1 MAKTLNSPGIEVIE
15 KDESARIVT
24 NNGNTVFIPGF
35 AAQGPVEE
43 VNVISSIADFESI
56 YGAPTNAAERYFYY
70 TVNAVLSAATG
81 TTVLVSRLPYGSGE
95 GDTIS
100 NAFNLLAY
108 PAIPIVK
115 EKTGEKYDLFKVKA
129 DTTTS
134 IKIQPVGTTYVLSD
148 ELPKIKDLT
157 GEILFSNTE
166 FKKLKDREIYIS
178 TVGGTG
184 IELTNDLFNKKAPF
198 PVDLLYKPAAEGDDE
213 DAAVAPYTVRGNLSV
228 ELASLNSEVYKFTI
242 AATLPTELE
251 DKKVNDKV
259 KAGQLVLSFT
269 VEGEVKP
276 KDGVNKKL
284 IIEPERDLAFISHKS
299 NYTYH
304 GFNGKSVNF
313 DGTYV
318 IDENGTLSDQT
329 SDVTYLIGA
338 PVSYNISLS
347 QYYRLLTGEIFEK
360 ITEDE
365 VLTGWSNE
373 SNFDFDPDG
382 NTKKID
388 QGVYKFENL
397 RNAAIIAIN
406 TSRTVVND
414 SYEGMYFGITDN
426 IFNTPDDNWKYCA
439 AKSVKISTGAPGL
452 TGTEQ
457 NSEAPMVMGY
467 EGNEASESDTYL
479 KDAEANKFLTLHKS
493 RLDFNM
499 EGNTKGTISEYLQ
512 HEINSFDTSE
522 NLYDDTINLSVFKLR
537 KTATANQILK
547 LNYGVVESYNAS
559 IGVNREYT
567 TSSSTTP
574 TSYYIENIIDGS
586 NNLQLLINPNI
597 ARNIKIDENGDLH
610 GKIRVYSDKLIAG
623 IAYNEDNNLKLDCYK
638 NTNNKTCNLNTPIIL
653 TQRSIDTHKQV
664 IDQLGFSPS
673 VLDDIGINY
682 KEDDLGYNAASS
694 KQKIWLSNSLYP
706 FGVYAVDKT
715 NLKIIGNVPGKLRR
729 ALTLI
734 KNDEE
739 YEDIN
744 LLVDGGLSTIYV
756 YTATNDISGESN
768 LLATNETGTAEIG
781 AEDTTARYFNENTI
795 IDGIENLRVG
805 SAIVDDKAQ
814 QVIDSFMEVQNEFL
828 SVANSFTNGGRG
840 DTFYIGD
847 TLRGILIKGKD
858 TKVEK
863 LYGSALIN
871 DQYDASANVNHS
883 WSTSV
888 YWPHKNLFN
897 SFVSSYASIYAQW
910 FKISDIHSGERV
922 WVPASGYIA
931 AKMINADAADGPWLA
946 AAGLNRGVI
955 TGVADC
961 AISPTQAQRGDL
973 YKICIN
979 SVPKMANTGI
989 VVWGIRTMSKKA
1001 SAFDQ
1006 NTCRRTFLY
1015 MESAIKKLLRW
1026 YVFEPNNTYT
1036 RLAVYNEIEPFMSS
1050 IQTRGGIYNYTVVC
1064 DTSNNTDSII
1074 NNGELAV
1081 DVSAAPTRTAENI
1094 VLTMVAN
1101 KYTSGVSTT
1110 EFNS

>member
-15 KDESARIVT
+15 KDESARITT
-24 NNGNTVFIPGF
+24 NTGNTVFVPGF

-56 YGAPTNAAERYFYY
+56 YGVPTNAAERYFYY
-70 TVNAVLSAATG
+70 TVKAILNAASG

-95 GDTIS
+95 GDTVS

-108 PAIPIVK
+108 PAIPIIK
-115 EKTGEKYDLFKVKA
+115 GTNKYDFYKA
-129 DTTTS
+129 DVDETELKNV
-134 IKIQPVGTTYVLSD
+134 IRIQSGDPSLIFLNNNPVISD
-148 ELPKIKDLT
+148 LK
-157 GEILFSNTE
+157 GEIL
-166 FKKLKDREIYIS
+166 
-178 TVGGTG
+178 
-184 IELTNDLFNKKAPF
+184 LTNDVLKKYAASGAKIAICTKSTESQKHIELKDTLFNKKTPF
-198 PVDLLYKPAAEGDDE
+198 EIELGYRAYTVDDE
-213 DAAVAPYTVRGNLSV
+213 GTEHDIPGTSATIRGNLSV
-228 ELASLNSEVYKFTI
+228 ELASLNSDTYKFSI
-242 AATLPTELE
+242 AATIPET
-251 DKKVNDKV
+251 DKV
-259 KAGQLVLSFT
+259 KAGQLVISFIAS
-269 VEGEVKP
+269 GQDVKP
-276 KDGVNKKL
+276 SDGAIKYLVIDNGGITFSL
-284 IIEPERDLAFISHKS
+284 EKS
-299 NYTYH
+299 DYRFK
-304 GFNGKSVNF
+304 GENGKSVNF

-318 IDENGTLSDQT
+318 NKDGALSDQT

-338 PVSYNISLS
+338 PVSYNISLN

-360 ITEDE
+360 ITEDGDI
-365 VLTGWSNE
+365 LMGWSNE
-373 SNFDFDPDG
+373 SNFDFEGDT
-382 NTKKID
+382 NKID

-397 RNAAIIAIN
+397 RNAAFIAIN

-414 SYEGMYFGITDN
+414 NYEGMYFGITDN
-426 IFNTPDDNWKYCA
+426 IFNTPDDNWKYSA
-439 AKSVKISTGAPGL
+439 ARSIKISTGAPGL
-452 TGTEQ
+452 TGTDQ

-467 EGNEASESDTYL
+467 EGEDDKEAASH
-479 KDAEANKFLTLHKS
+479 KFLTLHKS
-493 RLDFNM
+493 RLDFTM

-512 HEINSFDTSE
+512 HEINTFDTSE
-522 NLYDDTINLSVFKLR
+522 NLYDDTINLSIFKLR

-559 IGVNREYT
+559 IGINREYT
-567 TSSSTTP
+567 TSASTTP
-574 TSYYIENIIDGS
+574 ISYYIENIIDGS
-586 NNLQLLINPNI
+586 NNLQLLVNPNI
-597 ARNIKIDENGDLH
+597 AKNIKIDENGELH
-610 GKIRVYSDKLIAG
+610 GKIRIYSDKLISG
-623 IAYNEDNNLKLDCYK
+623 IAYSEDNNLKIDCYK
-638 NTNNKTCNLNTPIIL
+638 TTNNKTCNLNTPIIL
-653 TQRSIDTHKQV
+653 TQRSIDTYKQIV
-664 IDQLGFSPS
+664 DQLGFTPS
-673 VLDDIGINY
+673 VLDDLGINF
-682 KEDDLGYNAASS
+682 KEDDLEYNAAT
-694 KQKIWLSNSLYP
+694 QKIWLSNSLYP

-847 TLRGILIKGKD
+847 TLRGILIKGRD

-863 LYGSALIN
+863 LYGSTLIN

-883 WSTSV
+883 WSTSI

-897 SFVSSYASIYAQW
+897 SFVSSYASVYAQW
-910 FKISDIHSGERV
+910 FKVSDIHSGERV
-922 WVPASGYIA
+922 WVPASGYVA

-961 AISPTQAQRGDL
+961 AISPTQIQRGDL

-979 SVPKMANTGI
+979 SIPKMANTGI
-989 VVWGIRTMSKKA
+989 VIWGIRTMSKKA

-1015 MESAIKKLLRW
+1015 IESAIKKLLRW

-1036 RLAVYNEIEPFMSS
+1036 RLAVYNEIEPFMST

-1064 DTSNNTDSII
+1064 DTSNNTADVI